1 MESTYIFVEGL
12 FLDIATLQSWDST
25 QFLFLERGNKTDSGG
40 GSILLYWQIIWIRS
54 LNALLHLCRMHFNIM

>member
-40 GSILLYWQIIWIRS
+40 GEYIAILTNY
-54 LNALLHLCRMHFNIM
+54 LNQKP